1 MGIEPYASVARVPR
15 FGLSNWLSLM
25 SCVRP
30 DAHVPH
36 VLPNASVDPTNGCSS
51 PTGNDVMSAGWY
63 YMASGWLNKSRRVGP
78 INEADLLAQIDKGK
92 ISPETLVQSSK
103 TKGKWVPM
111 NTIGPAMKRWRESH
125 PEDE

>member
-1 MGIEPYASVARVPR
+1 
-15 FGLSNWLSLM
+15 
-25 SCVRP
+25 
-30 DAHVPH
+30 
-36 VLPNASVDPTNGCSS
+36 
-51 PTGNDVMSAGWY
+51 MSAGWY